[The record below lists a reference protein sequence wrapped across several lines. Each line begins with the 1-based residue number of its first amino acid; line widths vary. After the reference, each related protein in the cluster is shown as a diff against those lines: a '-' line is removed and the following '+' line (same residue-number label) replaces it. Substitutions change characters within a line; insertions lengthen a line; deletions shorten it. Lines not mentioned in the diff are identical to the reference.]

1 MYAMFIA
8 MVVLDVIG
16 IAIYHQ
22 FAVRRERAL
31 LRIERRLILSDKAWH
46 RRFEQ

>member
-8 MVVLDVIG
+8 MVTFDVIV
-16 IAIYHQ
+16 IAIYHR

-46 RRFEQ
+46 GRFGQ